1 MQTKHKEITRNQ
13 RIERLCR
20 EWLLSKKIYVKE
32 STYNQYYNT
41 INNHILPLLL
51 KIDNTTNSTIV
62 QDYFY
67 LLIQKGYSN
76 KTIHD
81 ILSIIKSIDGYFKKR
96 GINLGICIESIN
108 TKRKKTDV
116 QYLDICSQKN
126 LSSFLLENLNNK
138 TFGILLALYTGI
150 RIGELC
156 ALKWEDIDLKS
167 KTLTINKTLIR
178 IQNHLD
184 EDSLS
189 KTRIIITSPKSNDSI
204 REIPLPDFI
213 VEVAKQTFTKPSDYV
228 LSGSTNYIEPRNM
241 QYYFQ
246 KVLIQSG
253 TRSVNFH
260 ALRHTFATRCIES
273 NFDVK
278 TLSEILGHS
287 NVRITLDKYV
297 HSTMELKR
305 KNMEKLSLISF

>member
-1 MQTKHKEITRNQ
+1 MQTKYKEITKSQ
-13 RIERLCR
+13 RLEKLCQ
-20 EWLLSKKIYVKE
+20 EWLCSKKIYVKE
-32 STYNQYYNT
+32 STYNQYYNA

-51 KIDNTTNSTIV
+51 KIKNTSNSTII
-62 QDYFY
+62 QDYLY
-67 LLIQKGYSN
+67 LLIQKGYSD

-81 ILSIIKSIDGYFKKR
+81 ILSIIKSIDCYLKKR
-96 GINLGICIESIN
+96 GINLRINIETIN
-108 TKRKKTDV
+108 IKRKKTDV
-116 QYLDICSQKN
+116 EYLDICSQKN
-126 LSSFLLENLNNK
+126 LSHFLLENLNNK

-167 KTLTINKTLIR
+167 NTLSINKTLIR
-178 IQNHLD
+178 IQNHIV

-204 REIPLPDFI
+204 REIPLPEFI
-213 VEVAKQTFTKPSDYV
+213 IDAAKQIFTKTSDYV
-228 LSGSTNYIEPRNM
+228 LSGNTNYIEPRNM

-253 TRSVNFH
+253 TRSVKFH

-287 NVRITLDKYV
+287 NVRMTLEKYV

-305 KNMEKLSLISF
+305 KNMDKLSLLSF